1 MYFYKGFND
10 CVPRPPGRGRGRAGA
25 GALFAPHS
33 HHILAATGSPDA
45 GAVGVPDRHLNC
57 CHDISDVLS
66 DRECTTRD
74 LSMDRGPGSDH

>member
-10 CVPRPPGRGRGRAGA
+10 CVPRPPGRGRGRGRGA
-25 GALFAPHS
+25 IRTTDD
-33 HHILAATGSPDA
+33 ILATGSPDA

-66 DRECTTRD
+66 DRECKRPAT
-74 LSMDRGPGSDH
+74 